1 MLFKQIQLFH
11 FTDPSCYVLENLIE
25 KLEQLQ
31 FKPCLPSTSLS
42 IGWVPPIEED
52 DMPLAQAVNG
62 NIMICLQIEEKILPA
77 TVVNQALQDKIKE
90 IAAQEQGRKVYQKE
104 KLNLKDEIIMTLLPS
119 AFSKLTRIYAYID
132 TKNQWLVLSTCN
144 NKKTEQFISNFKKS
158 VSEKISIIALRKISS
173 ILTDWL
179 KHKNYPTSFAIEK
192 TYVLQDPKQQSRII
206 RCQQQDAFADGI
218 QTLLKE
224 GCEVI
229 QLALQ
234 WQDQMHFVL
243 TNNLFIQ
250 SIRFGD
256 DIIEGAKEMEAET
269 KLQHF
274 SADFFIMTQTFAML
288 LNELIHLFAEPVNSK
303 SQSNE
308 AEVIKLFPAM
318 SEA

>member
-1 MLFKQIQLFH
+1 MLFKQVQLFH
-11 FTDPSCYVLENLIE
+11 FTDSSCFVLENLIE

-31 FKPCLPSTSLS
+31 FKPCLPSMSLS

-52 DMPLAQAVNG
+52 DMPLAQAING

-77 TVVNQALQDKIKE
+77 TVVQQALQEKIKE
-90 IAAQEQGRKVYQKE
+90 IAAQDQGRKVYQKE
-104 KLNLKDEIIMTLLPS
+104 KLALKDDIIMSLLPS

-132 TKNQWLVLSTCN
+132 TKNQWLVMSTTN
-144 NKKTEQFISNFKKS
+144 TKKTEQFLSNFKKS
-158 VSEKISIIALRKISS
+158 VSEKVSTIAVRKIAT

-179 KHKNYPTSFAIEK
+179 RHKNYPTSFAIEK
-192 TYVLQDPKQQSRII
+192 AYVLQDPKQQSRII
-206 RCQQQDAFADGI
+206 RCQQQDAFANGI
-218 QTLLKE
+218 QTLIKE

-243 TNNLFIQ
+243 THTLFLQ

-256 DIIEGAKEMEAET
+256 DMMEGAKEMEAET

-274 SADFFIMTQTFAML
+274 SADFFIMTQTFSML
-288 LNELIHLFAEPVNSK
+288 FNELIDLFAEPANAKASPNEPDK
-303 SQSNE
+303 SHLL
-308 AEVIKLFPAM
+308 AEL
-318 SEA
+318 ST